1 MALLTVENLT
11 KSFGGLLAVQD
22 FSMDVIHGE
31 IHSLV
36 GPNGAG
42 KTTVFNLVSGV
53 LMPDIGR
60 IIFNGEDITA
70 LSLRHIIG
78 RGIMRTF
85 QLPRIINELTVLE
98 NASLGCYLH
107 GKSSMPLAALGA
119 PRVYREEALLAKKA
133 MECLEFV
140 QLDSLHNAD
149 GAILPHGSLKMLEIA
164 RGLASEPKLILLDEV
179 AAGLN
184 TAETEELMRMILK
197 IRESGITVF
206 LIEHDMRM
214 VMSISDRITV
224 MDNGRII
231 AKGTPSDIR
240 ENELVVKAYL
250 GGDSKDA

>member
-1 MALLTVENLT
+1 MVLLSLKKLT

-22 FSMDVIHGE
+22 FTMDVVQGE

-42 KTTVFNLVSGV
+42 KTTVFNLIAGV
-53 LMPDIGR
+53 LTPDTGSIK
-60 IIFNGEDITA
+60 FNNEDITA
-70 LSLRHIIG
+70 LPLREITR
-78 RGIMRTF
+78 RGITRTF
-85 QLPRIINELTVLE
+85 QLPRIIDELTVLE
-98 NASLGCYLH
+98 NVTLGCYSH
-107 GKSSMPLAALGA
+107 GKSSMPLSALGL
-119 PRVYREEALLAKKA
+119 PVVYREEELLAAKA
-133 MECLEFV
+133 MKYLEFA
-140 QLDSLHNAD
+140 QLGSLHNVD
-149 GAILPHGSLKMLEIA
+149 GAILPHGSQKMLEVA
-164 RGLASEPKLILLDEV
+164 RGLASEPKLILLDEA

-224 MDNGRII
+224 MDNGKII
-231 AKGTPSDIR
+231 ASGIPSDIR

>member
-78 RGIMRTF
+78 RGIMRI
-85 QLPRIINELTVLE
+85 QLPRIINELTYLKCL
-98 NASLGCYLH
+98 LGCYLH

-149 GAILPHGSLKMLEIA
+149 GATLPHGSLKMLEIA
-164 RGLASEPKLILLDEV
+164 RGWHQNP
-179 AAGLN
+179 N
-184 TAETEELMRMILK
+184 
-197 IRESGITVF
+197 
-206 LIEHDMRM
+206 
-214 VMSISDRITV
+214 
-224 MDNGRII
+224 
-231 AKGTPSDIR
+231 
-240 ENELVVKAYL
+240 
-250 GGDSKDA
+250 